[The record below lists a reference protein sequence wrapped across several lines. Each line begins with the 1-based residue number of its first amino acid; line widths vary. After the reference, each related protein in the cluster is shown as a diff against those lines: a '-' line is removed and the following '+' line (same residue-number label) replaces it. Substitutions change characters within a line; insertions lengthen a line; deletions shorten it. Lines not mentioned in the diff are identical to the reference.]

1 MKWKKEYKSEKQ
13 AMKLMLDIKTH
24 LSQKNIKKVKS
35 TFQRGQFG
43 FSSFFTS
50 QPTIGFKF
58 WDQNVGKIDHKGSI
72 SPTFYEQLF
81 ACRSQKRKKIMMT

>member
-1 MKWKKEYKSEKQ
+1 LFGFGFEPLHLRRKRERERERQKMKWKKEYKSEKQ
-13 AMKLMLDIKTH
+13 AMKLMLDTKAH

-50 QPTIGFKF
+50 QPTIG
-58 WDQNVGKIDHKGSI
+58 
-72 SPTFYEQLF
+72 L
-81 ACRSQKRKKIMMT
+81 